1 MSRHSVKASRVFCLS
16 STMQSIKGAEGS
28 PCFRWHPRWMNES
41 HAIVTSC
48 RHANMYKIISNTS
61 KMQYRGSCC
70 PFSNVC
76 TACTVCTIHWFPR
89 LPSEFNNA
97 CGFAQ
102 SCRLDLHSKE
112 YFQRILDDRSV
123 SRLLGMS
130 RLRSFQTFCWPFLQ
144 FLPKCGLHVREQMLL
159 QFNVVKGQGNPA
171 NPALAKAS
179 YFFSHM

>member
-1 MSRHSVKASRVFCLS
+1 
-16 STMQSIKGAEGS
+16 
-28 PCFRWHPRWMNES
+28 
-41 HAIVTSC
+41 
-48 RHANMYKIISNTS
+48 
-61 KMQYRGSCC
+61 MQYRGSCC

-76 TACTVCTIHWFPR
+76 TVCTIHWLPR

-112 YFQRILDDRSV
+112 YFQRILDDRSA

-130 RLRSFQTFCWPFLQ
+130 RLQSFQTFCWPFLQ

-159 QFNVVKGQGNPA
+159 QFNVVKGQGPRQSSTCEGVLFLSHVVAVRVCCSQNSQWYL
-171 NPALAKAS
+171 NVFEAS
-179 YFFSHM
+179 QLKRLQWQVCTLCCWWPLVQSATKNLKSSTLHAFLRCPCCTRRS